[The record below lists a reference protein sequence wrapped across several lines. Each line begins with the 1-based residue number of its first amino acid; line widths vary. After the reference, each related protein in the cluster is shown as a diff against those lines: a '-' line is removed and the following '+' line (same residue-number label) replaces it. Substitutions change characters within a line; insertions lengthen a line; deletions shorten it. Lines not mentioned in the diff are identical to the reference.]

1 MMSIR
6 RSRPGAVCIVAGVLM
21 LALGG
26 CGKSQPAGESS
37 TDSAGSASRGRV
49 AFITNQVADF
59 WNISKVGCIDAG
71 KDFNVEVEVK
81 MPAEATAVEQKR
93 IIEDLLTAG
102 IDGIAISPIDS
113 ENERDLLNKAASKV
127 PLITHDS
134 DAPQTERLLYIGMN
148 NYTAGRLCGQL
159 VAGAL
164 PGGGEVMLFI
174 GRLEQNNSKL
184 RRQGVI
190 DELLGRPAP
199 ESIAAV
205 RFDPIGDPIKSD
217 KYTILGTLTDQG
229 QINKCK
235 DNAEDAINAYPNLGA
250 MVGLFEYNPP
260 ACYQAIERAGKLGK
274 IKLIGFD
281 ENSVTLQAIK
291 DGFCAGT
298 VVQNP
303 YEYGYQSVKVLAALI
318 RGDQSVIPQS
328 KYIDIPPRQITKDNV
343 DAYWADLKAK
353 TGG

>member
-6 RSRPGAVCIVAGVLM
+6 RVCPQAVWM
-21 LALGG
+21 LALIMFLA
-26 CGKSQPAGESS
+26 PAGCEKKQPNTSQ
-37 TDSAGSASRGRV
+37 DGAAASASARPRV
-49 AFITNQVADF
+49 AFVTNQVADF

-71 KDFNVEVEVK
+71 KDFDVEVDVR

-113 ENERDLLNKAASKV
+113 ENERELLNKAAAKV

-134 DAPQTERLLYIGMN
+134 DAPQTDRLLYIGMN
-148 NYTAGRLCGQL
+148 NYTAGRLCGEL
-159 VAGAL
+159 VKQAL
-164 PGGGEVMLFI
+164 PKGGEVMMFI

-199 ESIAAV
+199 ATVDAV

-217 KYTILGTLTDQG
+217 KYTLLGTLTDQG
-229 QINKCK
+229 MINKCK
-235 DNAEDAINAYPNLGA
+235 DNAEDTINAYPNLGA

-274 IKLIGFD
+274 IKIIGFD

-291 DGFCAGT
+291 DGTCTGT

-303 YEYGYQSVKVLAALI
+303 YEYGYQSVKILAALI
-318 RGDQSVIPQS
+318 RGDQSVIPEN
-328 KYIDIPPRQITKDNV
+328 KYIDIPPRKITKDNV